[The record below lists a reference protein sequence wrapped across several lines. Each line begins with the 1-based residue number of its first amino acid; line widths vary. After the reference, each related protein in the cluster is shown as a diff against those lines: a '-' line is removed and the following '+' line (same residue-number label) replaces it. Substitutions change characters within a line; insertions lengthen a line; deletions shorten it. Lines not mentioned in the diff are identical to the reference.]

1 MAGTHVIVLCEECA
15 FETAHGDLA
24 SARSALADHETDTG
38 HAVDWRIESLAAGV
52 TRAGA
57 DAGVCGVSGS
67 ENPDSPLGRDDG
79 VDDAPP
85 ESGSDDASKS

>member
-1 MAGTHVIVLCEECA
+1 MAGTHVVVRGEECA
-15 FETAHGDLA
+15 FETAH
-24 SARSALADHETDTG
+24 ADHETDAG

-57 DAGVCGVSGS
+57 DAGVCGVPGS
-67 ENPDSPLGRDDG
+67 VNSDSPLGRDDG

-85 ESGSDDASKS
+85 ESGGDDAPKS